1 MLDKYLIGS
10 QISHLDSVDR
20 QKFMTEAEGSDQA
33 EDERDG
39 EVLAAE
45 DPLPQLLEA
54 LVPPETV
61 EQVDQPALRQP
72 EIQKVKKKHRYFK
85 MRNAEKNFH
94 MVFTFNSIQSFH
106 STQSINHSINHTYF
120 YSSNA

>member
-1 MLDKYLIGS
+1 
-10 QISHLDSVDR
+10 
-20 QKFMTEAEGSDQA
+20 MTEAEGSDQA

-72 EIQKVKKKHRYFK
+72 EIQKVKKEKKHRYFK
-85 MRNAEKNFH
+85 MWKHLLN
-94 MVFTFNSIQSFH
+94 
-106 STQSINHSINHTYF
+106 
-120 YSSNA
+120 

>member
-1 MLDKYLIGS
+1 
-10 QISHLDSVDR
+10 
-20 QKFMTEAEGSDQA
+20 MTEAEGSDQA

-85 MRNAEKNFH
+85 MRNHLLN
-94 MVFTFNSIQSFH
+94 
-106 STQSINHSINHTYF
+106 
-120 YSSNA
+120 

>member
-1 MLDKYLIGS
+1 
-10 QISHLDSVDR
+10 
-20 QKFMTEAEGSDQA
+20 MTEAEGSDQA

-72 EIQKVKKKHRYFK
+72 EIQKVKKKHRHFK
-85 MRNAEKNFH
+85 MRNHLLN
-94 MVFTFNSIQSFH
+94 
-106 STQSINHSINHTYF
+106 
-120 YSSNA
+120 